1 MSIFSLKIYNK
12 KSLEGD
18 LLTFAKTSVFKTK
31 LTLSVDLMEQTIKID
46 FHQY

>member
-1 MSIFSLKIYNK
+1 MPIFSLKIYNK

-18 LLTFAKTSVFKTK
+18 LLTFA
-31 LTLSVDLMEQTIKID
+31 TLSVDLMEQTIKID